1 MREHNDCRS
10 GFDVSVLGLG
20 AMGTIMAR
28 AFLKQGKRV
37 AIWNRS
43 PEKARA
49 LVDAGA
55 HLFEYAQAA
64 LKASPVAILVLLDD
78 VVVQELLGADGMAP
92 ALANCTI
99 VNFSTGSAEQN
110 LAVQA
115 LVSAAG
121 GHYLKGMIVAYPCN
135 VGYPESYCLYTG
147 EYEGF
152 ERHRAL
158 LEALAGHALFLPRDE
173 ALAFAIMLHAHSF
186 AVMVAF
192 YEIVGA
198 SQNFGMPIS
207 KTARLLA
214 DASRFLISD
223 AREDAA
229 RRFEAPDFAGDQ
241 ARLDVHA
248 SAFNYIAES
257 MHPCGAR
264 TPVFDAVCQVL
275 QRAQSVGFG
284 VQDIA
289 AATKSFA
296 PEAADSLD
304 SLGAVQRAGQ

>member
-1 MREHNDCRS
+1 MRENDDCRS

-20 AMGTIMAR
+20 AMGTIMAQ

-37 AIWNRS
+37 AVWNRS
-43 PEKARA
+43 PEKAQA
-49 LVDAGA
+49 IVDAGA
-55 HLFEYAQAA
+55 QLCESAQAA
-64 LKASPVAILVLLDD
+64 LAASPVAILVLLDD
-78 VVVQELLGADGMAP
+78 TAVQELLGADGMTP

-110 LAVQA
+110 LAIQA

-121 GHYLKGMIVAYPCN
+121 GHYLKGMIVAYPRN
-135 VGYPESYCLYTG
+135 VGHPESYCLYTG
-147 EYEGF
+147 EHESF

-158 LEALAGHALFLPRDE
+158 LEALAGHALFLPREE
-173 ALAFAIMLHAHSF
+173 ALAFATMLHAYSF
-186 AVMVAF
+186 AAMVAF
-192 YEIVGA
+192 YEVAGA

-214 DASRFLISD
+214 DASRFFISD
-223 AREDAA
+223 ALEDAG
-229 RRFEAPDFAGDQ
+229 RRFEARDFSGDQ

-257 MHPCGAR
+257 MHACGAR

-275 QRAQSVGFG
+275 QRAQSMGYG
-284 VQDIA
+284 EQDIA

-304 SLGAVQRAGQ
+304 SLGAL